1 MMREGPYV
9 ESVVR
14 ARERAMNE
22 VPELILL
29 VYACFIAAVLLVE
42 ALGG

>member
-1 MMREGPYV
+1 VQDGPYV

-22 VPELILL
+22 VPEL
-29 VYACFIAAVLLVE
+29 VLTAYCVFVLSV
-42 ALGG
+42 LGGLLLG